1 MRSDEP
7 RRGADMP
14 AKLKKGETMD
24 KRLIVMKKDF
34 EGRAEICALAAG
46 FLFHGWQ
53 LVLIE
58 REKRLRHR
66 MSRPGF
72 P

>member
-1 MRSDEP
+1 MKSDEP
-7 RRGADMP
+7 NRWLEMYTQP
-14 AKLKKGETMD
+14 MKGETMD

-34 EGRAEICALAAG
+34 EGRAEICALATG

-58 REKRLRHR
+58 RGRNE
-66 MSRPGF
+66 
-72 P
+72 